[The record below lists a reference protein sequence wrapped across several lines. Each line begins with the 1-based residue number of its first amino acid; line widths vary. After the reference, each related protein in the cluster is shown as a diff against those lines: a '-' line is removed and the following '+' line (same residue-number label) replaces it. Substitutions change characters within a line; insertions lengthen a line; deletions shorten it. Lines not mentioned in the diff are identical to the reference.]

1 MARIELSGVSHR
13 YGNDEWAVRDV
24 NVVWEDGIASALLGP
39 SGSGKT
45 TVLDIISG
53 LLRPTEGRVLI
64 DGRDVTDLNARERNV
79 AQVFQFPVM
88 YETLNVFDNLA
99 FPLRNQKMPE
109 AEVRQRVEATAE
121 MLGLTGLLRQ
131 NAHKL
136 GAAEQQRVSL
146 ARGIVRK
153 DISAVLLDEPLTV
166 IDPQAKWHLRRQLK
180 ALHGRTGI
188 TMIYVTHDQHEA
200 LTFADRVTVMN
211 LGSVV
216 QTGTPAELHDRPQRP
231 FIGYFIGT
239 PGMNLLDA
247 QVNESGVSVGPLT
260 VPYGADVTKRL
271 ASRDALQ
278 LGIRPEYV
286 EASPQP
292 LEGGAEATVD
302 DVDTTGHSLIVHARM
317 GDATLKVTM
326 DEAASVAIG
335 DTLRVRFPIEH
346 VNLYSDGERI
356 EVDA

>member
-1 MARIELSGVSHR
+1 VARIELSGVSHR
-13 YGNDEWAVRDV
+13 YGNDEWAIRDV
-24 NVVWEDGIASALLGP
+24 NVVWEDGVASALLGP

-53 LLRPTEGRVLI
+53 LLRPTEGRVLV
-64 DGRDVTDLNARERNV
+64 DGRDVTGLNARERNV

-99 FPLRNQKMPE
+99 FPLRNQRMPE

-121 MLGLTGLLRQ
+121 LMGLTDLLRR
-131 NAHKL
+131 NAHRL

-180 ALHGRTGI
+180 ALHERTGI

-200 LTFADRVTVMN
+200 LTFADQVTVMN
-211 LGSVV
+211 LGAVV
-216 QTGTPAELHDRPQRP
+216 QTGTPTELHERPRRP
-231 FIGYFIGT
+231 FIGYFIGS
-239 PGMNLLDA
+239 PGMNLLEAEVGED
-247 QVNESGVSVGPLT
+247 GVRVGPLT
-260 VPYGADVTKRL
+260 VAYEPGVAKRL
-271 ASRDALQ
+271 AREEALQ

-286 EASPQP
+286 EASSRP
-292 LEGGAEATVD
+292 LEGGTEAMVE

-317 GDATLKVTM
+317 GEAPLKVTM
-326 DEAASVAIG
+326 DEAATVASG
-335 DTLRVRFPIEH
+335 DSLWIRFPAEH
-346 VNLYSDGERI
+346 VNLYAAGERI
-356 EVDA
+356 EVNA